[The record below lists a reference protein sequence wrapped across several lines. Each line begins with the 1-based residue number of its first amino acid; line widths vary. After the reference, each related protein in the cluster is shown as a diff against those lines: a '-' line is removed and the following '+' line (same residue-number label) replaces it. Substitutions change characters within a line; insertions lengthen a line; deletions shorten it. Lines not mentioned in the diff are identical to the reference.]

1 MKKKRTK
8 KEITNRE
15 MWLGILIAIFGAVV
29 DFCFFGFSY
38 SADPQGEHGEI
49 TTASIVLSVI
59 WIALSLAGA
68 FLMSYFLNDR
78 SFLFG
83 FSGYLILSLVVVYP
97 LLYGYCA
104 SLYPALWA
112 DSRKAIPQQDH
123 ARKYARFVSDIRAAA
138 LIACL
143 YFIFSRTESC
153 QKARRLNI
161 KNTGSSA

>member
-15 MWLGILIAIFGAVV
+15 MWLGILVAIFGAVV

-97 LLYGYCA
+97 PLYGYCT
-104 SLYPALWA
+104 LFY
-112 DSRKAIPQQDH
+112 
-123 ARKYARFVSDIRAAA
+123 
-138 LIACL
+138 IAM
-143 YFIFSRTESC
+143 
-153 QKARRLNI
+153 
-161 KNTGSSA
+161 G